1 MKHNGKNKFVK
12 IERIVGELLVVTG
25 ILIIFLYEL
34 YLFILFVL
42 SDGFHFDTS
51 ILSVFLIVLG
61 FAILFVSVFREQI
74 FQSKKQRY
82 KDVEK

>member
-1 MKHNGKNKFVK
+1 MKHNNKFIK

-25 ILIIFLYEL
+25 ILIIFFYEL
-34 YLFILFVL
+34 YSFILFVL
-42 SDGFHFDTS
+42 SDGFHFDAS

-61 FAILFVSVFREQI
+61 LAILFVSVFREQI
-74 FQSKKQRY
+74 FKSKKQRY